1 MARIR
6 IPLTSEDAKTAP
18 REFALVAQLAGTDG
32 TVDEKVRAL
41 P

>member
-1 MARIR
+1 MLRLRRA
-6 IPLTSEDAKTAP
+6 
-18 REFALVAQLAGTDG
+18 FALVAQLAGTDG